1 MSTDNFN
8 WRFSN
13 PIEALWGK
21 QYVNDMANYYSIN
34 GDASMKMTQAELCSL
49 EDALNDALTSHL
61 FTANSNF
68 DQAFINFLENDQ
80 SYSSDF
86 INKLTVWD
94 LMMPSTLLKIVNN
107 YWTSEIIS
115 LLNPF
120 KSHH

>member
-1 MSTDNFN
+1 MSTNNFN

-21 QYVNDMANYYSIN
+21 QYVKDMANYYSIN
-34 GDASMKMTQAELCSL
+34 GDASMQMTQAELCSL
-49 EDALNDALTSHL
+49 EDALNEALSSHL
-61 FTANSNF
+61 IMVHRSF
-68 DQAFINFLENDQ
+68 DQDFINFLENEQ

-86 INKLTVWD
+86 VNKLTVWD
-94 LMMPSTLLKIVNN
+94 LMMPPTLPKIVNYN
-107 YWTSEIIS
+107 YKSEIIS